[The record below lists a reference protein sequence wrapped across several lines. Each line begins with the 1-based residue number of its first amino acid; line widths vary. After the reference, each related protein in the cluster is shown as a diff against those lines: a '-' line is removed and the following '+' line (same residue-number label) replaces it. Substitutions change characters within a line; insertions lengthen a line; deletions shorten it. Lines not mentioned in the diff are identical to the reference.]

1 MRKKVLAILLSA
13 VMVFSFMIPAFAE
26 TPYSDVPD
34 YHWAVN
40 AVNMLTSLGIIQG
53 YPDGTY
59 KGQDSAT
66 RYELALMVARL
77 LDYME
82 QQVSEKLTE
91 VETRIGNDILSNPPV
106 VSVAGIDEN
115 ALEQSI
121 VDKISAMNEEQWNEF
136 DKKLTYLFND
146 VKDIYA
152 RLETLEGSSAAAQ
165 QSELAALSLEFAKM
179 KTAVEELQNRPTV
192 SSSDIARLENMITN
206 LTLVKADDEEVNR
219 EIAALRESLM
229 SNGVEYIAD
238 PTLKNDIMVLS
249 NKLFALEAK
258 VDENPKVVTNEITT
272 VEKITDPEIASQLA
286 ELNAKI
292 AALENMPVVS
302 GTVTDPTLR
311 NDIMIL
317 SNQIRSL
324 EAKVNENSNLK
335 NDVVA
340 LSDKVKSL
348 ETKLNI
354 APEVV
359 TNVEQIIDP
368 SIAGDVS
375 ALNAKLNEF
384 SNRIYKNSDSLTQL
398 NAKVAGIV
406 ASIDALKSEF
416 GEDLKALG
424 LRIDNLEN
432 ELNKSKATTVELSA
446 AIRNIEGKV
455 NANEKAIADLNKKV
469 AANETEI
476 AGVKRT
482 VSQNYNDILD
492 LMDAH
497 TNNVVKPLAARVT
510 DHEERLRDLEYDQT
524 NLGVKVDQIQKN
536 LAYAKN
542 KINGDIA
549 DLDSQV
555 VTLKERLD
563 GSIVDKMNISG
574 EFTTSLS
581 HLGIIDR
588 EETPYKTYY
597 GNMFVGNKNGDKVS
611 RKADVKNVLSLTS
624 TISPEPG
631 AVAKIKLELV
641 SNLYKYTKTDETN
654 PNSKYDGKINTL
666 SLDGTMSLD
675 IKTSSYLANIYGGT
689 LTAPS
694 FFTDYTAYKKGF
706 NDSKYAGLSLSLDFG
721 KVGISG
727 IFAKLPQEPDNKD
740 TLKSFKYLYGFGA
753 AYTPIK
759 DKLTIGARGIFY
771 TDVKEAGDST
781 PGINVQ
787 KEDEYNKVISAN
799 YDLKLNDNTSSTG
812 EIALFR
818 EFINPKDDKSSDDS
832 FKTAAT
838 ISATTKLFD
847 ALVLNAGF
855 SRIEEGYA
863 PKLIDKDN
871 IKPDKQKL
879 NVGISIPEIAQV
891 ITINGTA
898 KLEGDVAWDIDKTR
912 TLGVEAVY
920 NKIFGENNVVEAS
933 AGVDFVKELLKKD
946 TDEKN
951 LATYNVYTVKGS
963 LINEAVGLGLDASE
977 KYSTK
982 DSSHTIAANAE
993 IDLIKD
999 VLSINGGYATMIVGD
1014 ATKGTAKDPGYVKYN
1029 VGGDLDVS
1037 LIDDVLT
1044 AGVSGSYYNKNYKN
1058 IATVSKL
1065 DTLKT
1070 AYKGYA
1076 VNADLAWT
1084 IMPGTTLTGNVGMEK
1099 RAYQYNLTVADVVN
1113 DKNEVTGNTLEQSVM
1128 DRRSGL
1134 YREAGITLDQ
1144 QLLESTKLSVSYKIK
1159 DYAYDKITGKHEKT
1173 GEDVSVKYQDYW
1185 TRGISLSLKMIF

>member
-1 MRKKVLAILLSA
+1 MRKKMLAILLSA

-115 ALEQSI
+115 ALEQAI

-179 KTAVEELQNRPTV
+179 KTSVEELQNRPTV

-206 LTLVKADDEEVNR
+206 LALVKADDEEVNR

-292 AALENMPVVS
+292 VALENMPVAS

-324 EAKVNENSNLK
+324 EAKVNENSNIK

-348 ETKLNI
+348 EAKLNI

-384 SNRIYKNSDSLTQL
+384 STRIYKNSDSLTQL

-469 AANETEI
+469 AANETEL

-497 TNNVVKPLAARVT
+497 TNNVVKPLTARVA
-510 DHEERLRDLEYDQT
+510 DHEERIKDLEYDQT
-524 NLGVKVDQIQKN
+524 NLGIKVDQIQKN
-536 LAYAKN
+536 LAYTKKQVN
-542 KINGDIA
+542 KDISELDDRVVEIND
-549 DLDSQV
+549 
-555 VTLKERLD
+555 RLD

-574 EFTTSLS
+574 TFTTEFK

-588 EETPYKTYY
+588 DAKEDEAHVYY
-597 GNMFVGNKNGDKVS
+597 DNMFVGTDPDDDVIKPT
-611 RKADVKNVLSLTS
+611 ADISNTLKLTTS
-624 TISPEPG
+624 ITPEPG
-631 AVAKIKLELV
+631 VKIDANVKLS
-641 SNLYKYTKTDETN
+641 SNLY
-654 PNSKYDGKINTL
+654 NSKLNKNELDKMAPDG
-666 SLDGTMSLD
+666 SMS
-675 IKTSSYLANIYGGT
+675 ITVNTSSYLASIYAGK

-694 FFTDYTAYKKGF
+694 FFTDYTASAEKFDKQK
-706 NDSKYAGLSLSLDFG
+706 NRGLTLTMDFG
-721 KVGISG
+721 KINVSG
-727 IFAKLPQEPDNKD
+727 VFAKIAESKADDIN
-740 TLKSFKYLYGFGA
+740 FKYLYGFGGNYEPVA
-753 AYTPIK
+753 
-759 DKLTIGARGIFY
+759 DKVTIGLRGIFY
-771 TDVKEAGDST
+771 SDVPEAGDAST
-781 PGINVQ
+781 VGTLQEN
-787 KEDEYNKVISAN
+787 YNTTISAN
-799 YDLKLNDNTSSTG
+799 YDIKINDNTSSSG
-812 EIALFR
+812 EMAF
-818 EFINPKDDKSSDDS
+818 FKATDTN
-832 FKTAAT
+832 FKTAVK
-838 ISATTKLFD
+838 INATTKLFD
-847 ALVLNAGF
+847 AIVLDAGF
-855 SRIEEGYA
+855 NRIENGYA
-863 PKLIDKDN
+863 PSYLDAKKIKD
-871 IKPDKQKL
+871 DKQKL
-879 NVGISIPEIAQV
+879 TVTASIPEIAKV
-891 ITINGTA
+891 ITIKGTA
-898 KLEGDVAWDIDKTR
+898 EIDGNASWKMDKTR
-912 TLGVEAVY
+912 TLGVAA
-920 NKIFGENNVVEAS
+920 IFNNTFGGSTEVEVA
-933 AGVDFVKELLKKD
+933 AGVDFVKDILEEGKEVN
-946 TDEKN
+946 TP
-951 LATYNVYTVKGS
+951 YNRYKVSAEV
-963 LINEAVGLGLDASE
+963 INENLGLGLDASE
-977 KYSTK
+977 VYSTK

-993 IDLIKD
+993 IGLIKD
-999 VLSINGGYATMIVGD
+999 VLSINGGYATKIVGD
-1014 ATKGTAKDPGYVKYN
+1014 DTAEQTGYTKYN
-1029 VGGDLDVS
+1029 VGGDLNVS
-1037 LIDDVLT
+1037 LIDNVLS
-1044 AGVSGSYYNKNYKN
+1044 AGVSGSYYNKSYKA
-1058 IATVSKL
+1058 ISLL
-1065 DTLKT
+1065 DNEKEDDDDNDLDDLKT

-1084 IMPGTTLTGNVGMEK
+1084 IIPGTTLTGNVGMEK
-1099 RAYQYNLTVADVVN
+1099 RAYQYNLDLVGEDL
-1113 DKNEVTGNTLEQSVM
+1113 KNTATN
-1128 DRRSGL
+1128 RRSGMF
-1134 YREAGITLDQ
+1134 REAGLTLDQ
-1144 QLLESTKLSVSYKIK
+1144 QLLKSTNLSIGFKLRDYQFDKVVSTNVESDDPVKEFKI
-1159 DYAYDKITGKHEKT
+1159 G
-1173 GEDVSVKYQDYW
+1173 DYW
-1185 TRGISLSLKMIF
+1185 TRIFTLNLKTTF

>member
-348 ETKLNI
+348 EAKLNI

-536 LAYAKN
+536 LAYAK
-542 KINGDIA
+542 KQINGDIA

-581 HLGIIDR
+581 HLGIMDR
-588 EETPYKTYY
+588 KESEETPYETYY
-597 GNMFVGNKNGDKVS
+597 GNMFVGNKSGDKVS
-611 RKADVKNVLSLTS
+611 PKADISNVLSLTS

-631 AVAKIKLELV
+631 AMAKINLKLV
-641 SNLYKYTKTDETN
+641 SNLYKYTKKDTVN
-654 PNSKYDGKINTL
+654 KYDGNINTL

-694 FFTDYTAYKKGF
+694 FFTDYTANKKGF
-706 NDSKYAGLSLSLDFG
+706 SDSKYAGLSLSLDFG
-721 KVGISG
+721 KVGVSG
-727 IFAKLPQEPDNKD
+727 IFAKLPQEDKD
-740 TLKSFKYLYGFGA
+740 DKLKSFKYLYGFGT

-771 TDVKEAGDST
+771 TDVKEAGDTT
-781 PGINVQ
+781 PGINTQ
-787 KEDEYNKVISAN
+787 IEDEYNQVISADFN
-799 YDLKLNDNTSSTG
+799 LKLNDNTSSTG

-818 EFINPKDDKSSDDS
+818 EFINPKDDKPADDS

-847 ALVLNAGF
+847 ALVLDAGF
-855 SRIEEGYA
+855 SRIEEGYK
-863 PKLIDKDN
+863 PQLVDKKKIVDN
-871 IKPDKQKL
+871 KQKL
-879 NVGISIPEIAQV
+879 NVGLSIPEIAQV

-898 KLEGDVAWDIDKTR
+898 KLEGDVAWDADKTR
-912 TLGVEAVY
+912 TLGVEAVF
-920 NKIFGENNVVEAS
+920 NKTFGENNVVEAS
-933 AGVDFVKELLKKD
+933 AGVDFIKELLKGGKTSD
-946 TDEKN
+946 
-951 LATYNVYTVKGS
+951 LAYNVYTVEGE
-963 LINEAVGLGLDASE
+963 LVNEAIGLGLDASE

-993 IDLIKD
+993 IALIKD
-999 VLSINGGYATMIVGD
+999 VLSINGGYATKLVGD
-1014 ATKGTAKDPGYVKYN
+1014 KVKYGDTGYVKYN
-1029 VGGDLDVS
+1029 VGGDLDIS
-1037 LIDDVLT
+1037 LIDEVLA
-1044 AGVSGSYYNKNYKN
+1044 AGVSGSYYNKNYKDITLLN
-1058 IATVSKL
+1058 EADNL
-1065 DTLKT
+1065 DDLKT

-1076 VNADLAWT
+1076 VKADLAWT

-1099 RAYQYNLTVADVVN
+1099 RAYQYNLTVADIVETVEGEQ
-1113 DKNEVTGNTLEQSVM
+1113 KVTGNTLENRVKE
-1128 DRRSGL
+1128 RRSGL

-1144 QLLESTKLSVSYKIK
+1144 QLLESTNLSISYKIK
-1159 DYAYDKITGKHEKT
+1159 DYAYDKITGKY
-1173 GEDVSVKYQDYW
+1173 EDGREATVKYKDYW
-1185 TRGISLSLKMIF
+1185 TRGISLSLKMKF

>member
-348 ETKLNI
+348 EAKLNI

-368 SIAGDVS
+368 SIVGDVS

-497 TNNVVKPLAARVT
+497 TNNIVKPLTARVA

-536 LAYAKN
+536 LAYAK
-542 KINGDIA
+542 KQINGDIA

-555 VTLKERLD
+555 VTIKKRLD
-563 GSIVDKMNISG
+563 GSIVDKFNIKG
-574 EFTTSLS
+574 DFTTAFDHVGLIKRDDTSATEDP
-581 HLGIIDR
+581 I
-588 EETPYKTYY
+588 YY
-597 GNMFVGNKNGDKVS
+597 SDPFTGNKTLS
-611 RKADVKNVLSLTS
+611 QKADVKS
-624 TISPEPG
+624 TLNFNGVIAPEAG
-631 AVAKIKLELV
+631 VTVGFKLKLV
-641 SNLYKYTKTDETN
+641 SDLYRFQGNKNLDTVGLDGAMSLNIKTDTYIA
-654 PNSKYDGKINTL
+654 SIYSGAL
-666 SLDGTMSLD
+666 S
-675 IKTSSYLANIYGGT
+675 
-689 LTAPS
+689 TAPN
-694 FFTDYTAYKKGF
+694 FFTTYVANNKTFTDK
-706 NDSKYAGLSLSLDFG
+706 KYAGLKLDVDFG

-727 IFAKLPQEPDNKD
+727 MFAKTPENKEEN
-740 TLKSFKYLYGFGA
+740 TKFKYLYAFGA
-753 AYTPIK
+753 SFVPVK
-759 DKLTIGARGIFY
+759 DLTIGARGVFY
-771 TDVKEAGDST
+771 SDILEAGDTS
-781 PGINVQ
+781 G
-787 KEDEYNKVISAN
+787 EDVYNRVISAD
-799 YDLKLNDNTSSTG
+799 YKLKLNDNTSSSG
-812 EIALFR
+812 EIALFKTP
-818 EFINPKDDKSSDDS
+818 EIP
-832 FKTAAT
+832 FKTAAK
-838 ISATTKLFD
+838 ISATTKIFD
-847 ALVLNAGF
+847 ALVLEAGF
-855 SRIEEGYA
+855 NRIEKGYTPA
-863 PKLIDKDN
+863 LVSNKDVKEN
-871 IKPDKQKL
+871 TQKA
-879 NVGISIPEIAQV
+879 NVTISIPEIADV
-891 ITINGTA
+891 ITIKGKA
-898 KLEGDVAWDIDKTR
+898 ELDGDVAWATDKTR
-912 TLGVEAVY
+912 TLGVEALF
-920 NKIFGENNVVEAS
+920 NKTFGENNVVEAS
-933 AGVDFVKELLKKD
+933 AGVDFVKDIIPEND
-946 TDEKN
+946 
-951 LATYNVYTVKGS
+951 AYNVYTVKGEI
-963 LINEAVGLGLDASE
+963 INEAIGLGLDASE

-993 IDLIKD
+993 IALIKD
-999 VLSINGGYATMIVGD
+999 VLSINGGYATKIIGD
-1014 ATKGTAKDPGYVKYN
+1014 EKAKQDGYVKYN
-1029 VGGDLDVS
+1029 VGGDLTVS
-1037 LIDDVLT
+1037 LIDDVLK

-1058 IATVSKL
+1058 INAISSS
-1065 DTLKT
+1065 DDLKT
-1070 AYKGYA
+1070 AYKGYDVGA
-1076 VNADLAWT
+1076 ELKWT
-1084 IMPGTTLTGNVGMEK
+1084 IIPGSTLTGNVGMEK
-1099 RAYQYNLTVADVVN
+1099 RTYQAPAKDARRNGFYRYAGINLSQELFKSTTLNAGYTVKDYSFDAFDVIETVDN
-1113 DKNEVTGNTLEQSVM
+1113 EQSVKN
-1128 DRRSGL
+1128 
-1134 YREAGITLDQ
+1134 I
-1144 QLLESTKLSVSYKIK
+1144 KLN
-1159 DYAYDKITGKHEKT
+1159 
-1173 GEDVSVKYQDYW
+1173 DYW
-1185 TRGISLSLKMIF
+1185 TRTVSLSVKVTF

>member
-348 ETKLNI
+348 EAKLNI

-446 AIRNIEGKV
+446 TIRNIEGKV

-497 TNNVVKPLAARVT
+497 TNNVVKPLTARVA
-510 DHEERLRDLEYDQT
+510 DHEERIKDLEYDQT
-524 NLGVKVDQIQKN
+524 NLGIKVDQIQKN

-555 VTLKERLD
+555 VTIKERLD

-574 EFTTSLS
+574 EFTTSLN

-588 EETPYKTYY
+588 EEPEADKTYY
-597 GNMFVGNKNGDKVS
+597 GNMFVGTKSGDKVS
-611 RKADVKNVLSLTS
+611 RKADIKNVLSLTS

-631 AVAKIKLELV
+631 AEAKIKLELV
-641 SNLYKYTKTDETN
+641 SNLYKYTKDDHTDEDN
-654 PNSKYDGKINTL
+654 PYYGDKINTL

-706 NDSKYAGLSLSLDFG
+706 NDSKYAGLSLNLDFG
-721 KVGISG
+721 KVGVSG
-727 IFAKLPQEPDNKD
+727 IFAKLPQEPKVED

-771 TDVKEAGDST
+771 TDIKEAGDTT
-781 PGINVQ
+781 PGLTDTT
-787 KEDEYNKVISAN
+787 KSDEYNQVISADFN
-799 YDLKLNDNTSSTG
+799 LKLNDNTSANG

-818 EFINPKDDKSSDDS
+818 EYINPPTTVDNS

-838 ISATTKLFD
+838 INATTKLFN

-863 PKLIDKDN
+863 PKLIDTDN
-871 IKPDKQKL
+871 IKPNKQKL
-879 NVGISIPEIAQV
+879 NVGISIPEIAKV

-912 TLGVEAVY
+912 TLGVEAVF
-920 NKIFGENNVVEAS
+920 NKTFGENNVVEAS

-946 TDEKN
+946 TDEKD
-951 LATYNVYTVKGS
+951 LAAYNVYTVKGS
-963 LINEAVGLGLDASE
+963 LINEAIGLGLDASE

-993 IDLIKD
+993 IDLIKE

-1029 VGGDLDVS
+1029 VGGDLNVS

-1099 RAYQYNLTVADVVN
+1099 RAYQYDLTVDEEAL
-1113 DKNEVTGNTLEQSVM
+1113 KKSVT
-1128 DRRSGL
+1128 DRRSGM
-1134 YREAGITLDQ
+1134 YRVAGITLDQ

-1159 DYAYDKITGKHEKT
+1159 DYAYDKITGDKAE
-1173 GEDVSVKYQDYW
+1173 VKFSDYW
-1185 TRGISLSLKMIF
+1185 TRGIALNLKMTF

>member
-348 ETKLNI
+348 EAKLNI

-446 AIRNIEGKV
+446 TIRNIEGKV

-497 TNNVVKPLAARVT
+497 TNNVVKPLTARVA
-510 DHEERLRDLEYDQT
+510 DHEERIKDLEYDQT
-524 NLGVKVDQIQKN
+524 NLGIKVDQIQKN

-555 VTLKERLD
+555 VTIKERLD

-574 EFTTSLS
+574 EFTTSLN

-588 EETPYKTYY
+588 EEPEADKTYY
-597 GNMFVGNKNGDKVS
+597 GNMFVGTKSGDKVS
-611 RKADVKNVLSLTS
+611 RKADIKNVLSLTS

-631 AVAKIKLELV
+631 AEAKIKLELV
-641 SNLYKYTKTDETN
+641 SNLYKYTKDDHTDEDN
-654 PNSKYDGKINTL
+654 PYYGDKINTL

-706 NDSKYAGLSLSLDFG
+706 NDSKYAGLSLNLDFG
-721 KVGISG
+721 KVGVSG
-727 IFAKLPQEPDNKD
+727 IFAKLPQEPKVED

-771 TDVKEAGDST
+771 TDIKEAGDTT
-781 PGINVQ
+781 PGLTDTT
-787 KEDEYNKVISAN
+787 KSDEYNQVISADFN
-799 YDLKLNDNTSSTG
+799 LKLNDNTSANG

-818 EFINPKDDKSSDDS
+818 EYINPPTTVDNS

-838 ISATTKLFD
+838 INATTKLFN

-863 PKLIDKDN
+863 PKLIDTDN
-871 IKPDKQKL
+871 IKPNKQKL
-879 NVGISIPEIAQV
+879 NVGISIPEIAKV

-912 TLGVEAVY
+912 TLGVEAVF
-920 NKIFGENNVVEAS
+920 NKTFGENNVVEAS

-946 TDEKN
+946 TDEKD
-951 LATYNVYTVKGS
+951 LAAYNVYTVKGS
-963 LINEAVGLGLDASE
+963 LINEAIGLGLDASE

-993 IDLIKD
+993 IDLIKE

-1029 VGGDLDVS
+1029 VGGDLNVS

-1099 RAYQYNLTVADVVN
+1099 RAYQYDLTVDEEAL
-1113 DKNEVTGNTLEQSVM
+1113 KKSVTE
-1128 DRRSGL
+1128 RRSGM
-1134 YREAGITLDQ
+1134 YRVAGITLDQ

-1159 DYAYDKITGKHEKT
+1159 DYAYDKITGDKAE
-1173 GEDVSVKYQDYW
+1173 VKFSDYW
-1185 TRGISLSLKMIF
+1185 TRGIALNLKMTF

>member
-1 MRKKVLAILLSA
+1 
-13 VMVFSFMIPAFAE
+13 MVFSFMIPAFAE

-348 ETKLNI
+348 EAKLNI

-446 AIRNIEGKV
+446 TIRNIEGKV

-497 TNNVVKPLAARVT
+497 TNNVVKPLTARVA
-510 DHEERLRDLEYDQT
+510 DHEERIKDLEYDQT
-524 NLGVKVDQIQKN
+524 NLGIKVDQIQKN

-555 VTLKERLD
+555 VTIKERLD

-574 EFTTSLS
+574 EFTTSLN

-588 EETPYKTYY
+588 EEPEADKTYY
-597 GNMFVGNKNGDKVS
+597 GNMFVGTKSGDKVS
-611 RKADVKNVLSLTS
+611 RKADIKNVLSLTS

-631 AVAKIKLELV
+631 AEAKIKLELV
-641 SNLYKYTKTDETN
+641 SNLYKYTKDDHTDEDN
-654 PNSKYDGKINTL
+654 PYYGDKINTL

-706 NDSKYAGLSLSLDFG
+706 NDSKYAGLSLNLDFG
-721 KVGISG
+721 KVGVSG
-727 IFAKLPQEPDNKD
+727 IFAKLPQEPKVED

-771 TDVKEAGDST
+771 TDIKEAGDTT
-781 PGINVQ
+781 PGLTDTT
-787 KEDEYNKVISAN
+787 KSDEYNQVISADFN
-799 YDLKLNDNTSSTG
+799 LKLNDNTSANG

-818 EFINPKDDKSSDDS
+818 EYINPPTTVDNS

-838 ISATTKLFD
+838 INATTKLFN

-863 PKLIDKDN
+863 PKLIDTDN
-871 IKPDKQKL
+871 IKPNKQKL
-879 NVGISIPEIAQV
+879 NVGISIPEIAKV

-912 TLGVEAVY
+912 TLGVEAVF
-920 NKIFGENNVVEAS
+920 NKTFGENNVVEAS

-946 TDEKN
+946 TDEKD
-951 LATYNVYTVKGS
+951 LAAYNVYTVKGS
-963 LINEAVGLGLDASE
+963 LINEAIGLGLDASE

-993 IDLIKD
+993 IDLIKE

-1029 VGGDLDVS
+1029 VGGDLNVS

-1099 RAYQYNLTVADVVN
+1099 RAYQYDLTVDEEAL
-1113 DKNEVTGNTLEQSVM
+1113 KKSVTE
-1128 DRRSGL
+1128 RRSGM
-1134 YREAGITLDQ
+1134 YRVAGITLDQ

-1159 DYAYDKITGKHEKT
+1159 DYAYDKITGDKAE
-1173 GEDVSVKYQDYW
+1173 VKFSDYW
-1185 TRGISLSLKMIF
+1185 TRGIALNLKMTF

>member
-1 MRKKVLAILLSA
+1 MRKKMLAILLSA
-13 VMVFSFMIPAFAE
+13 VMVFSFIIPAFAE

-179 KTAVEELQNRPTV
+179 KAAVEELQNRPTV

-206 LTLVKADDEEVNR
+206 LALVKADDEEVNR

-292 AALENMPVVS
+292 AALENMPVVP

-317 SNQIRSL
+317 SNQLRAL
-324 EAKVNENSNLK
+324 ESKVNENSNLK
-335 NDVVA
+335 KDVVA
-340 LSDKVKSL
+340 LSDKVESL
-348 ETKLNI
+348 EAKMNT
-354 APEVV
+354 APEVI

-375 ALNAKLNEF
+375 ALNAKLNDF

-432 ELNKSKATTVELSA
+432 ELNKSKATTAELSA

-497 TNNVVKPLAARVT
+497 TNNVVKPLTARVA
-510 DHEERLRDLEYDQT
+510 DHEERIKDLEYDQT
-524 NLGVKVDQIQKN
+524 NLGIKVDQIQKN
-536 LAYAKN
+536 LAYTKKQVN
-542 KINGDIA
+542 KDISELDDRVVEIND
-549 DLDSQV
+549 
-555 VTLKERLD
+555 RLD

-574 EFTTSLS
+574 TFTTEFK
-581 HLGIIDR
+581 HLGIIDDN
-588 EETPYKTYY
+588 ENKNEVYY
-597 GNMFVGNKNGDKVS
+597 DNMFVGTDPDDDVIKPT
-611 RKADVKNVLSLTS
+611 ADIANTLKLTTS
-624 TISPEPG
+624 ITPEPG
-631 AVAKIKLELV
+631 VKIDANVKL
-641 SNLYKYTKTDETN
+641 SSDLYNFKGNKTPDKMA
-654 PNSKYDGKINTL
+654 PDGSMAITVN
-666 SLDGTMSLD
+666 
-675 IKTSSYLANIYGGT
+675 TSSYLASIYAGK

-694 FFTDYTAYKKGF
+694 FFTEYTASAEKF
-706 NDSKYAGLSLSLDFG
+706 NKQKNRGLALTMDFG
-721 KVGISG
+721 KISISG
-727 IFAKLPQEPDNKD
+727 AFAKIGDATETNLENNEYYKNR
-740 TLKSFKYLYGFGA
+740 FKYLYAFGGN
-753 AYTPIK
+753 YEPVS
-759 DKLTIGARGIFY
+759 DKVNIGLRGIFY
-771 TDVKEAGDST
+771 SDIPEAGDLT
-781 PGINVQ
+781 EG
-787 KEDEYNKVISAN
+787 EYNRTISAN
-799 YDLKLNDNTSSTG
+799 YDIKINDNTSSSG
-812 EIALFR
+812 EMAF
-818 EFINPKDDKSSDDS
+818 FKAPDIN
-832 FKTAAT
+832 FKTAVK
-838 ISATTKLFD
+838 IDATTKLFD
-847 ALVLNAGF
+847 AIVLDAGF
-855 SRIEEGYA
+855 NRIEDGYA
-863 PKLIDKDN
+863 PNYLDTKKIKD
-871 IKPDKQKL
+871 DKQKL
-879 NVGISIPEIAQV
+879 TVTASIPEIANI
-891 ITINGTA
+891 ITIKGSAEIDGNVSWET
-898 KLEGDVAWDIDKTR
+898 DKTR
-912 TLGVEAVY
+912 TLGVAA
-920 NKIFGENNVVEAS
+920 IFNNTFGNSTDVEVA
-933 AGVDFVKELLKKD
+933 AGVDFVKDILSSKE
-946 TDEKN
+946 N
-951 LATYNVYTVKGS
+951 VLAPNSYNRYKVSAEV
-963 LINEAVGLGLDASE
+963 INENLGLGLDASE
-977 KYSTK
+977 VYSTK
-982 DSSHTIAANAE
+982 DSSHTIVANAE
-993 IDLIKD
+993 IGLIKD
-999 VLSINGGYATMIVGD
+999 VLSINGGYATKIVGD
-1014 ATKGTAKDPGYVKYN
+1014 DTKDTDKDTGYVKYN
-1029 VGGDLDVS
+1029 VGGDLNVS
-1037 LIDDVLT
+1037 LIDNVLS
-1044 AGVSGSYYNKNYKN
+1044 AGVSGSYYNKSYKA
-1058 IATVSKL
+1058 ISLL
-1065 DTLKT
+1065 DNEDEDDDDNDLDDLKT

-1084 IMPGTTLTGNVGMEK
+1084 IIPGTTLTGNVGMEK
-1099 RAYQYNLTVADVVN
+1099 RAYQYNLDLVGEDL
-1113 DKNEVTGNTLEQSVM
+1113 KNTATN
-1128 DRRSGL
+1128 RRSGL
-1134 YREAGITLDQ
+1134 FREAGLTLDQ
-1144 QLLESTKLSVSYKIK
+1144 QLLKSTNLSIGFKLRDYQFDKVVSNDKETEFKI
-1159 DYAYDKITGKHEKT
+1159 G
-1173 GEDVSVKYQDYW
+1173 DYW
-1185 TRGISLSLKMIF
+1185 TRLFTLNLKTTF

>member
-348 ETKLNI
+348 EAKLNI

-446 AIRNIEGKV
+446 TIRNIEGKV

-497 TNNVVKPLAARVT
+497 TNNVVKPLTARVA
-510 DHEERLRDLEYDQT
+510 DHEERIKDLEYDQT
-524 NLGVKVDQIQKN
+524 NLGIKVDQIQKN

-555 VTLKERLD
+555 VTIKERLD

-574 EFTTSLS
+574 EFTTSLN

-588 EETPYKTYY
+588 EEPEADKTYY
-597 GNMFVGNKNGDKVS
+597 GNMFVGTKSGDKVS
-611 RKADVKNVLSLTS
+611 RKADIKNVLSLTS

-631 AVAKIKLELV
+631 AESKIKLELV
-641 SNLYKYTKTDETN
+641 SNLYKYTKDDHTDEDN
-654 PNSKYDGKINTL
+654 PYYGDKINTL

-706 NDSKYAGLSLSLDFG
+706 NDSKYAGLSLNLDFG
-721 KVGISG
+721 KVGVSG
-727 IFAKLPQEPDNKD
+727 IFAKLPQEPKVED

-771 TDVKEAGDST
+771 TDIKEAGDTT
-781 PGINVQ
+781 PGLTDTT
-787 KEDEYNKVISAN
+787 KSDEYNQVISADFN
-799 YDLKLNDNTSSTG
+799 LKLNDNTSANG

-818 EFINPKDDKSSDDS
+818 EYINPPTTVDNS

-838 ISATTKLFD
+838 INATTKLFN

-863 PKLIDKDN
+863 PKLIDTDN
-871 IKPDKQKL
+871 IKPNKQKL
-879 NVGISIPEIAQV
+879 NVGISIPEIAKV

-912 TLGVEAVY
+912 TLGVEAVF
-920 NKIFGENNVVEAS
+920 NKTFGENNVVEAS

-946 TDEKN
+946 TDEKD
-951 LATYNVYTVKGS
+951 LAAYNVYTVKGS
-963 LINEAVGLGLDASE
+963 LINEAIGLGLDASE

-993 IDLIKD
+993 IDLIKE

-1029 VGGDLDVS
+1029 VGGDLNVS

-1099 RAYQYNLTVADVVN
+1099 RAYQYDLTVDEEAL
-1113 DKNEVTGNTLEQSVM
+1113 KKSVT
-1128 DRRSGL
+1128 DRRSGM
-1134 YREAGITLDQ
+1134 YRVAGITLDQ

-1159 DYAYDKITGKHEKT
+1159 DYAYDKITGDKAE
-1173 GEDVSVKYQDYW
+1173 VKFSDYW
-1185 TRGISLSLKMIF
+1185 TRGIALNLKMTF

>member
-348 ETKLNI
+348 EAKLNI

-359 TNVEQIIDP
+359 NNVEQIIDP

-446 AIRNIEGKV
+446 TIRNIEGKV

-497 TNNVVKPLAARVT
+497 TNNVVKPLTARVA
-510 DHEERLRDLEYDQT
+510 DHEERIKDLEYDQT
-524 NLGVKVDQIQKN
+524 NLGIKVDQIQKN

-555 VTLKERLD
+555 VTIKERLD

-574 EFTTSLS
+574 EFTTSLN

-588 EETPYKTYY
+588 EEPEADKTYY
-597 GNMFVGNKNGDKVS
+597 GNMFVGTKSGDKVS
-611 RKADVKNVLSLTS
+611 RKADIKNVLSLTS

-631 AVAKIKLELV
+631 AEAKIKLELV
-641 SNLYKYTKTDETN
+641 SNLYKYTKDDYTDEDN
-654 PNSKYDGKINTL
+654 PYYGDKINTL

-706 NDSKYAGLSLSLDFG
+706 NDSKYAGLSLNLDFG
-721 KVGISG
+721 KVGVSG
-727 IFAKLPQEPDNKD
+727 IFAKLPQEPKVED

-771 TDVKEAGDST
+771 TDIKEAGDTT
-781 PGINVQ
+781 PGLTDTT
-787 KEDEYNKVISAN
+787 KSDEYNQVISADFN
-799 YDLKLNDNTSSTG
+799 LKLNDNTSANG

-818 EFINPKDDKSSDDS
+818 EYINPPTTVDNS

-838 ISATTKLFD
+838 INATTKLFN

-863 PKLIDKDN
+863 PKLIDTDN
-871 IKPDKQKL
+871 IKPNKQKL
-879 NVGISIPEIAQV
+879 NVGISIPEIAKV

-912 TLGVEAVY
+912 TLGVEAVF
-920 NKIFGENNVVEAS
+920 NKTFGENNVVEAS

-946 TDEKN
+946 TDEKD
-951 LATYNVYTVKGS
+951 LAAYNVYTVKGS
-963 LINEAVGLGLDASE
+963 LINEAIGLGLDASE

-993 IDLIKD
+993 IDLIKE

-1029 VGGDLDVS
+1029 VGGDLNVS

-1099 RAYQYNLTVADVVN
+1099 RAYQYDLTVDEEAL
-1113 DKNEVTGNTLEQSVM
+1113 KKSVT
-1128 DRRSGL
+1128 DRRSGM
-1134 YREAGITLDQ
+1134 YRVAGITLDQ

-1159 DYAYDKITGKHEKT
+1159 DYAYDKITGDKAE
-1173 GEDVSVKYQDYW
+1173 VKFSDYW
-1185 TRGISLSLKMIF
+1185 TRGIALNLKMTF

>member
-13 VMVFSFMIPAFAE
+13 VMVFSFIIPAFAE

-179 KTAVEELQNRPTV
+179 KAAVEELQNRPTV

-206 LTLVKADDEEVNR
+206 LALVKADDEEVNR

-238 PTLKNDIMVLS
+238 PTLKNDIM
-249 NKLFALEAK
+249 
-258 VDENPKVVTNEITT
+258 
-272 VEKITDPEIASQLA
+272 
-286 ELNAKI
+286 
-292 AALENMPVVS
+292 
-302 GTVTDPTLR
+302 
-311 NDIMIL
+311 IL
-317 SNQIRSL
+317 SNQLRAL
-324 EAKVNENSNLK
+324 ESKVNENSNLK
-335 NDVVA
+335 KDVVA

-348 ETKLNI
+348 EAKMNI
-354 APEVV
+354 APEVI

-497 TNNVVKPLAARVT
+497 TNNVVKPLTARVA
-510 DHEERLRDLEYDQT
+510 DHEDRLRDLEYDQT

-549 DLDSQV
+549 DLDSEV
-555 VTLKERLD
+555 VTIKERLD
-563 GSIVDKMNISG
+563 GSIVDKFNITG
-574 EFTTSLS
+574 DFTTALD
-581 HLGIIDR
+581 HVGIIKRADDSAT
-588 EETPYKTYY
+588 EEVYY
-597 GNMFVGNKNGDKVS
+597 SDPFTGDKKLS
-611 RKADVKNVLSLTS
+611 KKADVKSTLNLNGVITPEAGVSVGFKLKMVSDLYRFQGNRNLDTVGLDGAMSLN
-624 TISPEPG
+624 I
-631 AVAKIKLELV
+631 
-641 SNLYKYTKTDETN
+641 KTDT
-654 PNSKYDGKINTL
+654 
-666 SLDGTMSLD
+666 
-675 IKTSSYLANIYGGT
+675 YLASVYSGA
-689 LTAPS
+689 LSTAPN
-694 FFTDYTAYKKGF
+694 FFTTYVANNKNFTDK
-706 NDSKYAGLSLSLDFG
+706 KYAGLKIDVDFG

-727 IFAKLPQEPDNKD
+727 MFAKAPEDKANND
-740 TLKSFKYLYGFGA
+740 RFKYLYAFGG
-753 AYTPIK
+753 TFVPVK
-759 DKLTIGARGIFY
+759 NLTIGARGLFY
-771 TDVKEAGDST
+771 SDIPEAGDTTES
-781 PGINVQ
+781 VY
-787 KEDEYNKVISAN
+787 DRAMSAN
-799 YDLKLNDNTSSTG
+799 YNLKINDNTSSSG
-812 EIALFR
+812 EIALFKTP
-818 EFINPKDDKSSDDS
+818 EIP
-832 FKTAAT
+832 FKTAAK
-838 ISATTKLFD
+838 ISATTKIFD
-847 ALVLNAGF
+847 ALVLDAGF
-855 SRIEEGYA
+855 SRIEDGYTPA
-863 PKLIDKDN
+863 FVSNKEVKQDTQKAN
-871 IKPDKQKL
+871 I
-879 NVGISIPEIAQV
+879 GISIPEIADV
-891 ITINGTA
+891 ITIKGKA
-898 KLEGDVAWDIDKTR
+898 ELDGDVAWDSKKTR
-912 TLGVEAVY
+912 TLGVEAVF
-920 NKIFGENNVVEAS
+920 NKTFNENNVVEAS
-933 AGVDFVKELLKKD
+933 AGVDFIKD
-946 TDEKN
+946 IIPEDD
-951 LATYNVYTVKGS
+951 AYNVYTVKGE
-963 LINEAVGLGLDASE
+963 LINEAIGLGLDASE

-993 IDLIKD
+993 IALIKD
-999 VLSINGGYATMIVGD
+999 VLSINGGYATKIVGD
-1014 ATKGTAKDPGYVKYN
+1014 EKAKQDGYVKYN
-1029 VGGDLDVS
+1029 VGGDLTVS
-1037 LIDDVLT
+1037 LIDDVLK

-1058 IATVSKL
+1058 INTISSS
-1065 DTLKT
+1065 DDLKT
-1070 AYKGYA
+1070 AYKGYDVGA
-1076 VNADLAWT
+1076 ELKWT
-1084 IMPGTTLTGNVGMEK
+1084 IIPGSTLTGNVGMEK
-1099 RAYQYNLTVADVVN
+1099 RTYQLPVN
-1113 DKNEVTGNTLEQSVM
+1113 NA
-1128 DRRSGL
+1128 RRSGF
-1134 YREAGITLDQ
+1134 YRYAGINLSQ
-1144 QLLESTKLSVSYKIK
+1144 QLFKSTTLNAGYTVK
-1159 DYAYDKITGKHEKT
+1159 DYSFDAIDT
-1173 GEDVSVKYQDYW
+1173 VKLNDYW
-1185 TRGISLSLKMIF
+1185 TRTVSLSVKVTF

>member
-106 VSVAGIDEN
+106 VSVAGIDES
-115 ALEQSI
+115 ALEQVI
-121 VDKISAMNEEQWNEF
+121 IDKISAMNEEQWNEF

-152 RLETLEGSSAAAQ
+152 RLENLEGSSEAAQ
-165 QSELAALSLEFAKM
+165 QSELAALSLEFANM
-179 KTAVEELQNRPTV
+179 KNAVEELQNRPAV
-192 SSSDIARLENMITN
+192 S
-206 LTLVKADDEEVNR
+206 
-219 EIAALRESLM
+219 
-229 SNGVEYIAD
+229 AD

-249 NKLFALEAK
+249 NKLLALEAK
-258 VDENPKVVTNEITT
+258 VNENPKVVTNEITT

-292 AALENMPVVS
+292 AALENMPVVP

-317 SNQIRSL
+317 SNQLRAL
-324 EAKVNENSNLK
+324 ESKVNENSNLK
-335 NDVVA
+335 KDVVT
-340 LSDKVKSL
+340 LSDKVESL
-348 ETKLNI
+348 EAKMNT
-354 APEVV
+354 APEVI

-375 ALNAKLNEF
+375 ALNAKLNDF

-406 ASIDALKSEF
+406 SSIDALKSEF

-497 TNNVVKPLAARVT
+497 TNNVVKPLTARVA

-536 LAYAKN
+536 LAYAK
-542 KINGDIA
+542 KQINGDIA
-549 DLDSQV
+549 DLDSEV
-555 VTLKERLD
+555 VTIKERLD
-563 GSIVDKMNISG
+563 GSIVDKFNISG
-574 EFTTSLS
+574 DFTTALD
-581 HLGIIDR
+581 HVGIIKRADNSAT
-588 EETPYKTYY
+588 EEVYY
-597 GNMFVGNKNGDKVS
+597 SDPFTGDKKLS
-611 RKADVKNVLSLTS
+611 KKADVKSTLNLNGVITPEAGVSVGFKLKMVSDLYRFQGNNNLDTFGLNGAMSLN
-624 TISPEPG
+624 I
-631 AVAKIKLELV
+631 
-641 SNLYKYTKTDETN
+641 KTDT
-654 PNSKYDGKINTL
+654 
-666 SLDGTMSLD
+666 
-675 IKTSSYLANIYGGT
+675 YLASVYSGA
-689 LTAPS
+689 LSTAPN
-694 FFTDYTAYKKGF
+694 FFTTYVANNKNFTDK
-706 NDSKYAGLSLSLDFG
+706 KYAGLKIDVDFG

-727 IFAKLPQEPDNKD
+727 MFAKAPEDKANND
-740 TLKSFKYLYGFGA
+740 RFKYLYAFGG
-753 AYTPIK
+753 TFVPVK
-759 DKLTIGARGIFY
+759 NLTIGARGLFY
-771 TDVKEAGDST
+771 SDIPEAGDTTES
-781 PGINVQ
+781 VY
-787 KEDEYNKVISAN
+787 DRAMSAN
-799 YDLKLNDNTSSTG
+799 YNLKINDNTSSSG
-812 EIALFR
+812 EIALFKTP
-818 EFINPKDDKSSDDS
+818 EIP
-832 FKTAAT
+832 FKTAAK
-838 ISATTKLFD
+838 ISATTKIFD
-847 ALVLNAGF
+847 ALVLDAGF
-855 SRIEEGYA
+855 SRIEDGYTPA
-863 PKLIDKDN
+863 FVSNKEVKQDTQKAN
-871 IKPDKQKL
+871 I
-879 NVGISIPEIAQV
+879 GISIPEIADV
-891 ITINGTA
+891 ITIKGKA
-898 KLEGDVAWDIDKTR
+898 ELDGDVAWDSKKTR
-912 TLGVEAVY
+912 TLGVEAVF
-920 NKIFGENNVVEAS
+920 NKTFNENNVVEAS
-933 AGVDFVKELLKKD
+933 AGVDFIKD
-946 TDEKN
+946 IIPEDD
-951 LATYNVYTVKGS
+951 AYNVYTVKGE
-963 LINEAVGLGLDASE
+963 LINEAIGLGLDASE

-993 IDLIKD
+993 IALIKD
-999 VLSINGGYATMIVGD
+999 VLSINGGYATKIVGD
-1014 ATKGTAKDPGYVKYN
+1014 EKAKQDGYVKYN
-1029 VGGDLDVS
+1029 VGGDLTVS
-1037 LIDDVLT
+1037 LIDDVLK

-1058 IATVSKL
+1058 INTISSS
-1065 DTLKT
+1065 DDLKT
-1070 AYKGYA
+1070 AYKGYDVGA
-1076 VNADLAWT
+1076 ELKWT
-1084 IMPGTTLTGNVGMEK
+1084 IIPGSTLTGNVGMEK
-1099 RAYQYNLTVADVVN
+1099 RTYQLPVN
-1113 DKNEVTGNTLEQSVM
+1113 NA
-1128 DRRSGL
+1128 RRSGF
-1134 YREAGITLDQ
+1134 YRYAGINLSQ
-1144 QLLESTKLSVSYKIK
+1144 QLFKSTTLNAGYTVK
-1159 DYAYDKITGKHEKT
+1159 DYSFDAIDT
-1173 GEDVSVKYQDYW
+1173 VKLNDYW
-1185 TRGISLSLKMIF
+1185 TRTVSLSVKVTF